1 MSSPASK
8 TDLRRARGGETR
20 RQILTAAR
28 EALAANGTAGT
39 TTRAI
44 ADRAGVRVSLVHYH
58 FGGKQQ
64 LLAAVLDDENERL
77 LERQRALFAGPEPL
91 AQKWRKA
98 CAYLLEDLSSGY
110 VRILWELWSQVLADD
125 ELAARWRQATA
136 GWRDLLT
143 HVAQEWTS
151 EYDLKL
157 PISPRALATLVGDAF
172 LGAEAEILAGVN
184 EDEAPHHEALT
195 SVISLI
201 EWAENR
207 SPTLTTTIEPRT
219 F

>member
-1 MSSPASK
+1 MSSGASK
-8 TDLRRARGGETR
+8 TDLRRARGDQTR

-28 EALAANGTAGT
+28 DALAADGAAGT

-44 ADRAGVRVSLVHYH
+44 ADRAGVRLSLVHYH

-64 LLAAVLDDENERL
+64 LLAAVLDEENERL
-77 LERQRALFAGPEPL
+77 LERQRALFAQPEPL
-91 AQKWRKA
+91 AEKWQKA

-110 VRILWELWSQVLADD
+110 VRILDD
-125 ELAARWRQATA
+125 QLAARWRQATA

-143 HVAQEWTS
+143 QVADQWTI
-151 EYDLKL
+151 EHDIKL

-184 EDEAPHHEALT
+184 EDEAPHHEGLA
-195 SVISLI
+195 SIASLI

-207 SPTLTTTIEPRT
+207 SHHNDS
-219 F
+219 